1 VDARGAHRAAAADRE
16 AGGGGGIRFL
26 LGAFGDPGHAFPV
39 IALGREL
46 VRRGHEVTLETW
58 KRWEDAATAEGMA
71 FAPAPEYHVFPT
83 RERPLKPYEVVVRA
97 AGVSRE
103 LVRSVGPDAVVA
115 DILTLAPAI
124 AGELE
129 GVPVATLVPHV
140 HPGTPRGWAPYSMG
154 ARLPRSALG
163 RGLWRLTDPV
173 VGRGLEQGRRELNE
187 TRRRLGLPALGHVH
201 GGLSRQLCMVATF
214 PQLEYP
220 RAWEPWEHVVG
231 PLFWEQPY
239 GDVELPPGD
248 APLVLVA
255 PSTSQDPEQR
265 LLRAALEGLAG
276 EDVRV
281 LASTNRRPPGETFA
295 VPANARL
302 VDWVSYARTMPHCDV
317 VVCHGGH
324 GTVARALASGCLV
337 VVVPAAGDM
346 NENAAR
352 VDWAGVGVRL
362 PRRLATPGAVRLAV
376 RAALADPRRGARVR
390 ELAAWSAAHDG
401 AARAAGLV
409 ERFAQRTR
417 GSRAPALAVPTL
429 PAESRTTA

>member
-1 VDARGAHRAAAADRE
+1 MAVARG
-16 AGGGGGIRFL
+16 GGTDGGAVGPWLPEPGPPLRFL

-46 VRRGHEVTLETW
+46 VARGHEVTLETW
-58 KRWEDAATAEGMA
+58 QRWQPAAEAEGMA
-71 FAPAPEYHVFPT
+71 FAAAPEYHVFPT

-97 AGVSRE
+97 AAVSRE
-103 LVRSVGPDAVVA
+103 LVRDVRPDAVVS
-115 DILTLAPAI
+115 DILTLAPAL

-140 HPGTPRGWAPYSMG
+140 HPGTPSGWAPYSLG
-154 ARLPRSALG
+154 ARLPRTPVG
-163 RGLWRLTDPV
+163 RGLWRATDPV
-173 VGRGLEQGRRELNE
+173 VRRGLEQGRRELNE
-187 TRRRLGLPALGHVH
+187 TRQRLGLPALGHVH
-201 GGLSRQLCMVATF
+201 GGLSRALCMVATF

-220 RAWEPWEHVVG
+220 RRWEPWEHVVG
-231 PLFWEQPY
+231 PLFWEQPF
-239 GDVELPPGD
+239 GDVEPPPGE

-265 LLRAALEGLAG
+265 LLRAAVEGLAR

-281 LASTNRRPPGETFA
+281 LASTNNRSPATPFD

-302 VDWVSYARTMPHCDV
+302 VDWVSYARAMPRCDV

-324 GTVARALASGCLV
+324 GTVARALAAGCVV

-352 VDWAGVGVRL
+352 VDWGGVGVRL
-362 PRRLATPGAVRLAV
+362 PRRLATPRAVRLAV
-376 RAALADPRRGARVR
+376 RAALSDPRLRARAR
-390 ELAAWSAAHDG
+390 ELAAWSAGHDG
-401 AARAAGLV
+401 AGRAAGLV
-409 ERFAQRTR
+409 ERFAAGAAPR
-417 GSRAPALAVPTL
+417 SPVLSARA
-429 PAESRTTA
+429 

>member
-1 VDARGAHRAAAADRE
+1 
-16 AGGGGGIRFL
+16 
-26 LGAFGDPGHAFPV
+26 
-39 IALGREL
+39 
-46 VRRGHEVTLETW
+46 
-58 KRWEDAATAEGMA
+58 MA
-71 FAPAPEYHVFPT
+71 FAAAPEYHVFPT

-115 DILTLAPAI
+115 DILTLAPALG
-124 AGELE
+124 AELE

-154 ARLPRSALG
+154 ARLPRTPVG
-163 RGLWRLTDPV
+163 RALWRATDPV
-173 VGRGLEQGRRELNE
+173 VRRGLEQGRRELNE
-187 TRRRLGLPALGHVH
+187 TRRRLGLAPLDHVH
-201 GGLSRQLCMVATF
+201 GGLSRQLCLVGTF

-220 RAWEPWEHVVG
+220 RRWESWEHVVG
-231 PLFWEQPY
+231 PLFWEQPH

-265 LLRAALEGLAG
+265 LLRAAVEGLAG

-281 LASTNRRPPGETFA
+281 LASTNKRPPGEAFA
-295 VPANARL
+295 LPANTRL
-302 VDWVSYARTMPHCDV
+302 VDWVSYARTMPRCDV

-324 GTVARALASGCLV
+324 GTVARALASGCVV

-376 RAALADPRRGARVR
+376 RAALADPRLRARAR
-390 ELAAWSAAHDG
+390 ELAASPAARCG
-401 AARAAGLV
+401 AARAAGMV
-409 ERFAQRTR
+409 EAFAQRTR
-417 GSRAPALAVPTL
+417 RRSAAALAVPTL
-429 PAESRTTA
+429 PDASRTTA

>member
-1 VDARGAHRAAAADRE
+1 
-16 AGGGGGIRFL
+16 
-26 LGAFGDPGHAFPV
+26 
-39 IALGREL
+39 
-46 VRRGHEVTLETW
+46 
-58 KRWEDAATAEGMA
+58 MA
-71 FAPAPEYHVFPT
+71 FAAAPEYHVFPT

-115 DILTLAPAI
+115 DILTLAPALG
-124 AGELE
+124 AELE

-154 ARLPRSALG
+154 ARLPRTPVG
-163 RGLWRLTDPV
+163 RALWRATDPV
-173 VGRGLEQGRRELNE
+173 VRRGLEQGRRELNE
-187 TRRRLGLPALGHVH
+187 TRRRLGLGPLDHVH
-201 GGLSRQLCMVATF
+201 GGLSRQLCLVGTF

-220 RAWEPWEHVVG
+220 RRWEPWEHVVG

-239 GDVELPPGD
+239 DDVELPPGD

-265 LLRAALEGLAG
+265 LLRAAVEGLAG

-281 LASTNRRPPGETFA
+281 LASTNNRPPGEAFA
-295 VPANARL
+295 PPPNTRV
-302 VDWVSYARTMPHCDV
+302 VDWVSYARTMPRCDV

-324 GTVARALASGCLV
+324 GTVARALASGCVV

-362 PRRLATPGAVRLAV
+362 PRRLVTPAAVRLAV
-376 RAALADPRRGARVR
+376 RAALADPRLQARAR
-390 ELAAWSAAHDG
+390 ELAAWSSAHDG
-401 AARAAGLV
+401 AARAAGMV
-409 ERFAQRTR
+409 ELFAQRTR
-417 GSRAPALAVPTL
+417 RRSAPELAVPTL
-429 PAESRTTA
+429 PDASRTTA

>member
-1 VDARGAHRAAAADRE
+1 VDEGRADRAAAEDRA
-16 AGGGGGIRFL
+16 AGGGSSLRFL

-46 VRRGHEVTLETW
+46 VRRGHEVTIETW
-58 KRWEDAATAEGMA
+58 KRWEDAARAEGMA

-83 RERPLKPYEVVVRA
+83 RERPLKPYEVVVKA
-97 AGVSRE
+97 AAVSRA
-103 LVRSVGPDAVVA
+103 LVREVAPDAVVA
-115 DILTLAPAI
+115 DILTLAPALG
-124 AGELE
+124 AELE

-140 HPGTPRGWAPYSMG
+140 HPGTPPGWPPYSMG
-154 ARLPRSALG
+154 ARLPRTPAG
-163 RGLWRLTDPV
+163 RALWRLTDPI
-173 VGRGLEQGRRELNE
+173 VGRGLAQGRDELNE
-187 TRRRLGLPALGHVH
+187 TRRRLGLAPLAHVH
-201 GGLSRQLCMVATF
+201 GGLSHRLCMVATF

-220 RAWEPWEHVVG
+220 RAWESWEHVVG

-239 GDVELPPGD
+239 DDVELPPGD

-255 PSTSQDPEQR
+255 PSTSQDPEQQ
-265 LLRAALEGLAG
+265 LLRAAVEGLAG

-281 LASTNRRPPGETFA
+281 LASTNKRPPAAPVA
-295 VPANARL
+295 VPENARL
-302 VDWVSYARTMPHCDV
+302 VDWVSYARTMPRCDV

-324 GTVARALASGCLV
+324 GTVARALASGCAV

-346 NENAAR
+346 NENGAR

-376 RAALADPRRGARVR
+376 RAALADPRLRSRAR

-401 AARAAGLV
+401 PARAAGLV
-409 ERFAQRTR
+409 ERLAQRTR
-417 GSRAPALAVPTL
+417 GRSTPALAVPTL
-429 PAESRTTA
+429 PAASRTTA